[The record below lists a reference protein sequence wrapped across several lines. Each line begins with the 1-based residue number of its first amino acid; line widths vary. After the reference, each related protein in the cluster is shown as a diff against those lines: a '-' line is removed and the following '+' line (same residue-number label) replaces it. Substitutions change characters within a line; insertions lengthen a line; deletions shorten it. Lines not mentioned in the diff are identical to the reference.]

1 MFGNLKMSFN
11 GETTEAISVG
21 ELGRMIIEN
30 RVNNT
35 GAIQAAMFVKSKLEA
50 LTVISTVGVT
60 AQATRDLTTSSISLT
75 FDVEFHYGE
84 LVTTPLNLGDMP
96 PLGLDVS
103 GITGLISSGLQVV
116 Q

>member
-35 GAIQAAMFVKSKLEA
+35 GAIQAAMF
-50 LTVISTVGVT
+50 
-60 AQATRDLTTSSISLT
+60 
-75 FDVEFHYGE
+75 FHQPH
-84 LVTTPLNLGDMP
+84 V
-96 PLGLDVS
+96 
-103 GITGLISSGLQVV
+103 
-116 Q
+116 